1 MIKIEFLT
9 DAFRRDVLTRAE
21 KRRLLKLM
29 VVGVVAAL
37 SDVFVV
43 SLLYPFIALL
53 SGDASQSEKQN
64 LFGLFNA
71 ESNKEELMYA
81 CLALVFG
88 YILRMIVFFIYKRG
102 VAQLRRDIQIRFSS
116 LVFDSYLKRNY
127 EFYSSTNTSET
138 IRIISAIGGYLGVY
152 IFGVLTLV
160 SELTLGLGLIALVTV
175 ISPESII
182 PALVVCAVLGFVAH
196 RSTRSKM
203 KHAGAR
209 ANDAVSG
216 RLRIMQEGFSGISEI
231 KLYSKEQLFK
241 EEFAGYQSRAADAE
255 SDFEVYSGLT
265 SPLFELVLIL
275 SLIAFTSIYVST
287 SEDFSLIL
295 PTLALL
301 AGAAFRVIP
310 SFGRLI
316 NYMQNLDFGRAT
328 ADELR
333 ALAESAKPRS
343 RFEDSLE
350 TLKMSLSAES
360 PLKLVN
366 LCFAY
371 QTTQVPV
378 IKHINMEFEHGKV
391 YCISG
396 GSGSGKSTL
405 VALILGLLK
414 PTEGDVCVGNR
425 SISESLQTWQKS
437 IGYVPQTIFLRDD
450 TIRSNITLGDSLDE
464 PSKLKRV
471 ISHAG
476 LETFLDNQ
484 PDGFDTKVGES
495 GSRISGGER
504 QRIGIARALYREPSV
519 LVFDEATSALD
530 QETEDQILDTIFEMR
545 GNITIII
552 LSHNPAVIERCDVV
566 YSLQQQ

>member
-29 VVGVVAAL
+29 VIGIVAAL

-88 YILRMIVFFIYKRG
+88 YILRMIIFFIYKRG

-203 KHAGAR
+203 KHAGVR

-333 ALAESAKPRS
+333 ALAESAKPKS
-343 RFEDSLE
+343 RFEDSLQ

-378 IKHINMEFEHGKV
+378 IKNINMQFEHGKV

-425 SISESLQTWQKS
+425 SISESLQIWQKS

-450 TIRSNITLGDSLDE
+450 TIRSNITLGDSLGE

-484 PDGFDTKVGES
+484 PEGFDTKVGEG

-566 YSLQQQ
+566 YSL

>member
-29 VVGVVAAL
+29 VIGIVAAL

-88 YILRMIVFFIYKRG
+88 YILRMIIFFIYKRG

-203 KHAGAR
+203 KHAGVR

-333 ALAESAKPRS
+333 ALAESAKPKS
-343 RFEDSLE
+343 RFEDSLQ

-378 IKHINMEFEHGKV
+378 IKNINMQFEHGKV

-425 SISESLQTWQKS
+425 SISESLQIWQKS

-450 TIRSNITLGDSLDE
+450 TIRSNITLGDSLGE

-566 YSLQQQ
+566 YSL